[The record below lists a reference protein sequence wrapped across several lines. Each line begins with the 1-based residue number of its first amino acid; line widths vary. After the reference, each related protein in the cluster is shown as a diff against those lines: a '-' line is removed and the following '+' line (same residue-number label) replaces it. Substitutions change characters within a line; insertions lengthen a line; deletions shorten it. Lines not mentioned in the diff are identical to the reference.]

1 MLTSTADHLF
11 WMSRYLERA
20 ENTVRIL
27 NAYLNTYLLNGGGN
41 EQKTIHDVRTVL
53 QVFGLESDYLSIYS
67 VLNHHY
73 ITLFMV
79 KNVDNVSSIFYALY
93 QARENAR
100 AIRSTL
106 TADLWEAIN
115 FTWLEFQH
123 KMQHNQWYLE
133 LGELFE
139 WLKNRIY
146 LIHGITSNTLPR
158 DEAYAFMAVGTALER
173 ADNIARLLDTKCLE
187 GMMSNNQSLDT
198 SIDFYRWSA
207 ILHSVSAYEIY
218 RKTYPSTIVPVRIAE
233 LIMIRTTMPRS
244 LLSSVNT
251 LCQYLQYLANNRS
264 DATLRKVNLLQAQ
277 LSFTTID
284 IILQQDLHVYLTE
297 FLSQIRDIA
306 QGINRDFLTNT

>member
-123 KMQHNQWYLE
+123 KIQHNQWYLE
-133 LGELFE
+133 VGELFE
-139 WLKNRIY
+139 WIKNRIY

-218 RKTYPSTIVPVRIAE
+218 RKTYPSTITPVRIAE

-251 LCQYLQYLANNRS
+251 LCQYLQCLANNRS
-264 DATLRKVNLLQAQ
+264 DATVRKVNLLQAQ